1 MRPVTAMDGWIESA
15 ERRTA
20 DDSVEIRFRK
30 QASRSRSGSSWRQ
43 VTARPGRATSS
54 RRWRT
59 SRLATAGPAMDDV
72 RLDWTTSHVVSWLE
86 RPCALFRFTVNA
98 RVGRI
103 VQPIRI
109 HVAQARNG
117 SIATETLL
125 LPRPQTL
132 AQTPLG
138 ADAAAVADEQ
148 HADGQLEIDR
158 RPADCAV
165 EWLELPADVAQL
177 DEAVDRA

>member
-1 MRPVTAMDGWIESA
+1 
-15 ERRTA
+15 
-20 DDSVEIRFRK
+20 
-30 QASRSRSGSSWRQ
+30 
-43 VTARPGRATSS
+43 
-54 RRWRT
+54 
-59 SRLATAGPAMDDV
+59 MDDV

-177 DEAVDRA
+177 DEAVDGAQQMIGGNVLLEAEASEHRLLPDLPLAHHGRALRHQED